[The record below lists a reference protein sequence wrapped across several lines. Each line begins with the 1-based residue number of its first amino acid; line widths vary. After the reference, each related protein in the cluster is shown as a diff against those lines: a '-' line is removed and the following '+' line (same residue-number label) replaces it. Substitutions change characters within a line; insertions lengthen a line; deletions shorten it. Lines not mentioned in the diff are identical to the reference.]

1 MDAKISALEK
11 EHELLQRKR
20 EAIREHMSGV
30 FNKIQELRKKRDE
43 MSDKLTKEEE
53 VEFRRALTV
62 VGELLEREDNLFGGL
77 RIEDEEPDKEVHTGY
92 FGDNAPR
99 KYSIDVKTHFV
110 RCICPGLSVDV
121 TIKTK
126 SAAIKR
132 IIREM
137 VESSEYVHEEDK
149 LEERTHWGI
158 DWDYHDHITINN
170 KMSSEEYYKKNKD
183 Y

>member
-77 RIEDEEPDKEVHTGY
+77 RIEDEEPDKDIDTGY
-92 FGDNAPR
+92 FGDSGPK
-99 KYSIDVKTHFV
+99 KYSIDVRTNYV
-110 RCICPGLSVDV
+110 RCVCPGLRVDV

-137 VESSEYVHEEDK
+137 IESSEYVREEDK
-149 LEERTHWGI
+149 LEERTYWGI
-158 DWDYHDHITINN
+158 DWDYHDHITVKN
-170 KMSSEEYYKKNKD
+170 KMSSEEYYKNDK